1 MREDG
6 GTPGFLQTIKTAL
19 AIKLKDAM
27 GVENIHQRETEI
39 THYVMDTL
47 AKNEQVVMLEPNIR
61 DRLAIVSFYVRG
73 AHHNLIVRLLNDKFG
88 VQTRG
93 GCSCAGTYGH
103 ILLNVDQDTSSKI
116 TEQIDSGDFAEKPG
130 WIRASFHPTTS
141 DKEVAFVVNAINQVT
156 ENLAAWSKEY
166 RFNPASG
173 DYEHC
178 NIDVEFPSLTGFNP
192 LPDGVKTATV
202 KPAESPSM
210 LRKIFG

>member
-1 MREDG
+1 M
-6 GTPGFLQTIKTAL
+6 
-19 AIKLKDAM
+19 
-27 GVENIHQRETEI
+27 
-39 THYVMDTL
+39 
-47 AKNEQVVMLEPNIR
+47 
-61 DRLAIVSFYVRG
+61 
-73 AHHNLIVRLLNDKFG
+73 
-88 VQTRG
+88 
-93 GCSCAGTYGH
+93 
-103 ILLNVDQDTSSKI
+103 
-116 TEQIDSGDFAEKPG
+116 
-130 WIRASFHPTTS
+130 
-141 DKEVAFVVNAINQVT
+141 VNAINQVT